1 MILTGSKN
9 NAGDFLIKYRAK
21 KLFEA
26 IRPDRKIIDFNAWEP
41 VNEKKLEVINQ
52 SKCLILMGGPA
63 LQKNMY
69 PGIYKLTENID
80 EIKVP
85 ITTMGIGW
93 KSSGGN
99 WKDTYDYPLADTT
112 LKLLERIKSDGIKAS
127 VRDFHTLNV
136 LSFKGYK
143 NFLMTG
149 CPAYY
154 DLDNIEKNFDLPIKI
169 SKVAF
174 SLGVSFI
181 NSPSMEEQMKTQIL
195 SLRQRFKDNDFE
207 VVFHHSL
214 DEQKFIKT
222 HGSTLKHNQR
232 HNEFADWLIKKKI
245 SFADIS
251 GSAENLI
258 NYYSQVDLHVGYRVH
273 AHIFMNSVKK
283 LSLLISEDGRAKGCQ
298 SAINGMMV
306 NGYHDIK
313 NHLIAKAMSKLGFS
327 VDRFYS
333 NKYSKEE
340 IHKILNYE
348 FYSNGHKSKQTNQ
361 LIKENFKIMHSFLK
375 NLP

>member
-9 NAGDFLIKYRAK
+9 NAGDFLIKHRAK

-26 IRPDRKIIDFNAWEP
+26 IRPDREIIDFNAWEP
-41 VNEKKLEVINQ
+41 INKKKLDVINQ

-69 PGIYKLTENID
+69 PGIYKLTENVD

-93 KSSGGN
+93 KSPRGN
-99 WKDTYDYPLADTT
+99 WKDTYDYPLSDTT
-112 LKLLERIKSDGIKAS
+112 LKLLDRIKSDGLKSS
-127 VRDFHTLNV
+127 VRDFPTLNA
-136 LSFKGYK
+136 LGFKGYD

-154 DLDNIEKNFDLPIKI
+154 DLEQIEKEFKFPQEIK
-169 SKVAF
+169 KVAF

-181 NSPSMEEQMKTQIL
+181 NSPSMEQQIKTQIL
-195 SLRQRFKDNDFE
+195 SLRERFKANDFE

-214 DEQKFIKT
+214 DKIKFMQA
-222 HGSTLKHNQR
+222 HGSALKHNQR
-232 HNEFADWLIKKKI
+232 HNEFADWLTKQNIR
-245 SFADIS
+245 FVDIS

-258 NYYSQVDLHVGYRVH
+258 NYYSKVDLHIGYRVH
-273 AHIFMNSVKK
+273 AHIFMSSIKK
-283 LSLLISEDGRAKGCQ
+283 LSLLISEDGRAKGSQ
-298 SAINGMMV
+298 SAINGMV
-306 NGYHDIK
+306 VDGYHDIK
-313 NHLIAKAMSKLGFS
+313 EHLVLKVLNRLGS
-327 VDRFYS
+327 PIDRFHS
-333 NKYSKEE
+333 NKHLNEE
-340 IHKILNYE
+340 IQQSLNYE
-348 FYSNGHKSKQTNQ
+348 FNTGGHRSSQASA
-361 LIKENFKIMHSFLK
+361 LIKENSKIMHAFLK